1 MGWYPALLIAS
12 ALLGAVCAGFIL
24 AQSPRERATQLAA
37 LLVGAAAWWSLC
49 EAQWNAAPDAAAAQ
63 VWMRLS
69 TPGWAFLAAILCH
82 GAGRGHELPRA
93 PARRVTDRR
102 AAAGG
107 QAASPPASS
116 PAGAPRGA
124 VWVGT
129 RSRVSTACGARTKE
143 STPAA
148 TRTNPAS

>member
-24 AQSPRERATQLAA
+24 AQSPRERATQLAG

-69 TPGWAFLAAILCH
+69 APGWRSWPRSCATAP
-82 GAGRGHELPRA
+82 GAGTSF
-93 PARRVTDRR
+93 RVHL
-102 AAAGG
+102 
-107 QAASPPASS
+107 
-116 PAGAPRGA
+116 
-124 VWVGT
+124 
-129 RSRVSTACGARTKE
+129 
-143 STPAA
+143 PAA
-148 TRTNPAS
+148 